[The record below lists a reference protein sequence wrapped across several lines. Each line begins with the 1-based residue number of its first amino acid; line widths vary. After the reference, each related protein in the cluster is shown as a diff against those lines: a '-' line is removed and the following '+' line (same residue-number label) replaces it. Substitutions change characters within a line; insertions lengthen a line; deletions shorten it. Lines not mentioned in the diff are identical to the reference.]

1 MSSSDQPQAPPP
13 PRPSPHETEA
23 MPTPLTKLEF
33 SYAGTSWPLADFVA
47 MVRSQQKVVMN
58 TAAFMH
64 TYIHATPFSVRNTSS
79 F

>member
-1 MSSSDQPQAPPP
+1 
-13 PRPSPHETEA
+13 